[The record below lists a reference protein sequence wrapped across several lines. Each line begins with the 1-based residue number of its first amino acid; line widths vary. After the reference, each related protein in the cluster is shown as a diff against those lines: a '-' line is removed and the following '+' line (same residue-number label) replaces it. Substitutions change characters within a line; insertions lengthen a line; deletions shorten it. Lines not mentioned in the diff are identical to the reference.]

1 MDCLK
6 AIDELKKEGYSSVE
20 IYNNEDFGAFYID
33 NAEKYVDALGDDAV
47 CDILYGLLED
57 EMDKDFHED
66 KLTPKEDEWYAKH
79 VLVDALSKMA
89 VHEDTVAKLYLR
101 LSKVISNLNQ
111 KI

>member
-66 KLTPKEDEWYAKH
+66 
-79 VLVDALSKMA
+79 
-89 VHEDTVAKLYLR
+89 TVAKLYLR